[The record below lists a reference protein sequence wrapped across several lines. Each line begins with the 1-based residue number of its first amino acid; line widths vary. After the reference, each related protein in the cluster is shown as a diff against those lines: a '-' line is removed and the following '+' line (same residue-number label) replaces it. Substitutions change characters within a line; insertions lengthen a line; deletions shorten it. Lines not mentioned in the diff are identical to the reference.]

1 MIGMH
6 FLKTA
11 AGLLL
16 VALVACDNAVPK
28 PTDESAGSPA
38 AASLTVIQFE
48 IPTGGNGR
56 ASSVTALPL
65 GSDAVERLGKLVPVK
80 AAFPDGFTH
89 SEHTPDDPS
98 CGVGC
103 ERLSVHNWTLSKAAP
118 EASQKWIDD
127 GGVAVWTWSV
137 DETSWHAGLN
147 VGVGRV
153 FVSASGLLVPG
164 RVDFTLS
171 GCNDAVLIDDSESRG
186 EAWKAHNRQCV
197 ADNLRSLGG
206 TTLYVRVRLLDP

>member
-1 MIGMH
+1 MIGVS
-6 FLKTA
+6 FLKAA

-16 VALVACDNAVPK
+16 LFALVACDDAVPK
-28 PTDESAGSPA
+28 PTDESAGSS
-38 AASLTVIQFE
+38 ASASPTVIQFE

-56 ASSVTALPL
+56 ASSVAALPL

-89 SEHTPDDPS
+89 SEHPPDDPS

-137 DETSWHAGLN
+137 DETSWHAGLT
-147 VGVGRV
+147 VGAGLV

-171 GCNDAVLIDDSESRG
+171 GCADFPVDDSELRG
-186 EAWKAHNRQCV
+186 EAWKAHNRRCV

>member
-1 MIGMH
+1 MIGVSS
-6 FLKTA
+6 LKAA

-16 VALVACDNAVPK
+16 LFALAACDDAVPK
-28 PTDESAGSPA
+28 PTESAGSS
-38 AASLTVIQFE
+38 ASASPTVIQFE

-56 ASSVTALPL
+56 ASSVAALPL

-89 SEHTPDDPS
+89 SEHFDDSS

-103 ERLSVHNWTLSKAAP
+103 EPLPVHNWTLSKAAP

-147 VGVGRV
+147 VFGRV
-153 FVSASGLLVPG
+153 FVAASGLLVPG
-164 RVDFTLS
+164 RVDFTLA
-171 GCNDAVLIDDSESRG
+171 GCAVASVGNSELRG
-186 EAWKAHNRQCV
+186 KAWKAHSRQCV
-197 ADNLRSLGG
+197 ADQLRRLGG